1 MEKRFT
7 RTELLLGKEAL
18 QRLASSRIAIAGLGG
33 VGGYAAEALVR
44 SGVNYV
50 RLIDFDQI
58 KYSNFNRQLL
68 ALEESLQQRK
78 VDVAEVRLKKINP
91 DCVIDK
97 RPVFIDQ
104 SNAGEL
110 VDGVDLVIDAI
121 DSVSSKVSLLSQAVT
136 SGKTVVS
143 SMGAAARTDPLQ
155 VRTGDISE
163 SKICPLARIIRKRL
177 HRKNIYTGIRCVY
190 SIEPVETAMVSEMDT
205 EESFERG
212 RARPSLGSI
221 SYMPGIFGL
230 VVAHEAIKLLI
241 NGNGIDKNAISNFAA
256 DFSG

>member
-1 MEKRFT
+1 MEKRFS

-18 QRLASSRIAIAGLGG
+18 LRLASSRIAIAGLGG
-33 VGGYAAEALVR
+33 VGAYAAEALVR
-44 SGVNYV
+44 SGAGYI

-68 ALEESLQQRK
+68 ALEDSIQQRK
-78 VDVAEVRLKKINP
+78 VDAAELRLKKINP

-97 RPVFIDQ
+97 QPVFIDQ

-110 VDGVDLVIDAI
+110 VDGIDLVVDAI
-121 DSVSSKVSLLSQAVT
+121 DSVSSKVSLLSRAVT
-136 SGKTVVS
+136 AGKAVVS

-163 SKICPLARIIRKRL
+163 SRICPLARIIRKRL

-190 SIEPVETAMVSEMDT
+190 SIEPVNTAMVSEMDT

-221 SYMPGIFGL
+221 SYMPGVFGL

-241 NGNGIDKNAISNFAA
+241 RGSDVGKDTITDFAA